1 MRYATYDW
9 KFLFLV
15 SILEHMKDIWTKELW
30 WKIPSSWDKITRRKD
45 RWRLI
50 LLVSF
55 LQILLTFSLTTLVT
69 RWIYILESFR
79 GLKLYFTQVMPCLV
93 IIRLNRLLR
102 WNFQFHFYS
111 SSIRYFRIDRMFEF
125 FDKTESRTTFPNA
138 FRLWQKINII
148 FEIQPQNIYFRIT
161 KVIIYIV
168 IIIHWNACL
177 YFSISYAIGFET
189 DTFVYHGHPSLLTQ
203 YLTRYHLCVESFPQ
217 LWYGVE

>member
-1 MRYATYDW
+1 MPIGWFVLDYTSDFVYILDIIVRYATYDW

-138 FRLWQKINII
+138 FRLWQKINIL
-148 FEIQPQNIYFRIT
+148 FEIQ
-161 KVIIYIV
+161 
-168 IIIHWNACL
+168 L
-177 YFSISYAIGFET
+177 YGKSIS
-189 DTFVYHGHPSLLTQ
+189 
-203 YLTRYHLCVESFPQ
+203 ESPK
-217 LWYGVE
+217 L